1 MAEEE
6 SIKLGGN
13 IELAGFN
20 SLNGGDMVIVKKLVG
35 NYARKIEGMCKDF
48 NGLKLRLKSLHQ
60 TGDKIKK
67 FALHGQ
73 IIDGGQVYPAE
84 VVEHNVF
91 VGVDSVCKKLVSEI
105 H

>member
-1 MAEEE
+1 
-6 SIKLGGN
+6 
-13 IELAGFN
+13 
-20 SLNGGDMVIVKKLVG
+20 MVIVKKMVG

-67 FALHGQ
+67 FELHGQ

-91 VGVDSVCKKLVSEI
+91 VGVDSVCKKLVNEI
-105 H
+105 AS